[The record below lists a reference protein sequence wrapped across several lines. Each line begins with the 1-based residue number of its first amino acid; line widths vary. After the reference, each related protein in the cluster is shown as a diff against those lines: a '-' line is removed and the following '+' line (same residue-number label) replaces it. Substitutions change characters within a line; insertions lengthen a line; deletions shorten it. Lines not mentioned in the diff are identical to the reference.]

1 MSAVIEINDL
11 YRSFKTHFWQ
21 KNTPALKG
29 VTLEIQEGEI
39 FGFLGPNGAGKTT
52 TIKILTGLIKPDS
65 GSVAVFGQPPRSREV
80 RKRIGFLPELPY
92 FYDHLS
98 GFELLDLH
106 VHLINLKSSR
116 DDIHELLSK
125 VGLKDA
131 GSKRIRSYSRG
142 MLQRLGCAVAIMGD
156 PDLLILDEP
165 LSGLDPIGRKEIKDL
180 IFEQKTKKKTVFF
193 SSHILPDVE
202 EICDKIGVIIKGQI
216 VRVSS
221 LTDLLKEAG
230 PQANLEDWFIKLVKN
245 D

>member
-1 MSAVIEINDL
+1 MSTVIEINDL

-21 KNTPALKG
+21 KTSPALQG
-29 VTLEIQEGEI
+29 VSLKIQEGEI

-52 TIKILTGLIKPDS
+52 TIKILTGLIKPDR
-65 GSVAVFGQPPRSREV
+65 GQVAVFGQPPRSREV

-106 VHLINLKSSR
+106 ARLVNLKTPHTR
-116 DDIHELLSK
+116 INDLLAK

-131 GSKRIRSYSRG
+131 GAKRIRSYSRG
-142 MLQRLGCAVAIMGD
+142 MLQRLGCAVALLGD

-180 IFEQKTKKKTVFF
+180 IFEQKTRKRTVFL

-202 EICDKIGVIIKGQI
+202 EICDQIGVIVMGRI
-216 VRVSS
+216 VKVIG
-221 LTDLLKEAG
+221 LADLLKEAG
-230 PQANLEDWFIKLVKN
+230 PEANLEDWFIKMVKH